1 MSSQPSLNT
10 SGELLHPSTIGN
22 VVGHEDRLLF
32 NNALN
37 AFPSSQKNK
46 LLEALSSMLNV
57 LEQNHGTSKD
67 VANVQGLNSSIKTN
81 LHAPPRFFFS
91 KALSSLPNDAI
102 KDVNGVFTKS
112 FADTL
117 KSSPAASIPSSEM
130 DAHEVNNDDKL
141 VEEVQVDSLAIMK
154 VSSGSEKNSLKASNI
169 LSSPKIV
176 AFSPSELE
184 VVEVGSSNSNLV
196 KTMDA
201 TKASNM
207 ISFNMNDDAST
218 RQHTGPIIL
227 HNSTPILNPNTSPME
242 SDLQDQHSF
251 KDNTSV
257 DVEASNSNS
266 LNNFSGKDDK
276 YAEA

>member
-67 VANVQGLNSSIKTN
+67 VANVQVPLKNM
-81 LHAPPRFFFS
+81 F
-91 KALSSLPNDAI
+91 
-102 KDVNGVFTKS
+102 
-112 FADTL
+112 DTL
-117 KSSPAASIPSSEM
+117 NDISKPYLNK

-169 LSSPKIV
+169 LFSPEIV